1 MRNRVSES
9 WGGGQD
15 DGNEAGT
22 GLSDDVMGVVHQQ
35 VDVVKRQAQQ
45 LADQMEEF
53 IRTRPA
59 AALGIAV
66 AAGVALGWLI
76 KRR

>member
-1 MRNRVSES
+1 MKNRVSDS
-9 WGGGQD
+9 WSGQE
-15 DGNEAGT
+15 DGNDSGT
-22 GLSDDVMGVVHQQ
+22 GTTDDVMGVVHQQ
-35 VDVVKRQAQQ
+35 LDVVKHQAQQ
-45 LADQMEEF
+45 VADHVEEF

-66 AAGVALGWLI
+66 AAGVALVWII

>member
-1 MRNRVSES
+1 MKNRVSDS
-9 WGGGQD
+9 WSGQE
-15 DGNEAGT
+15 DGNDSGT
-22 GLSDDVMGVVHQQ
+22 GITHDVMGVVHQQ
-35 VDVVKRQAQQ
+35 LDVVKHQAQQ
-45 LADQMEEF
+45 VADHVEEF